1 VPEKYDKQKEVIKG
15 FRKFGFTVGA
25 TTRTGAILVELRGN
39 DPVRVLVNPDG
50 SVIHVSGDVTRYD
63 WGKFDRK

>member
-1 VPEKYDKQKEVIKG
+1 MPEKVDKQKEVIKK

-25 TTRTGAILVELRGN
+25 KTRTGAILVELRGT

-50 SVIHVSGDVTRYD
+50 SVLHVSGDVTNYD
-63 WGKFDRK
+63 WGRLDRN